1 MKPNQQFVTS
11 LKSQPAITFNI
22 EATSPS
28 FRSTVGDD
36 TLIQITGSG
45 TITITGTGS
54 ARILVVAGGGA
65 GSGGSLTANGNKG
78 GGGGQV
84 IEGEYILTPGTR
96 TVTVGLGGVKPG
108 GNGGSSVISGIT
120 PIAASGKGSGAS
132 GNLGNTY
139 LGTFYPSSAGVE
151 QVYTYGGGALVYVS
165 GGGAGASKNVQG
177 DGGGG
182 FESSGS
188 ALIAGQGQP
197 GQGEVSYITGSP
209 IEFGRGGFGGLRAA
223 TASTTSGA
231 SNYPAGYIDFPS
243 GTPVDAGYASPAG
256 AGGNG
261 GARAQTNIATS
272 SDGAKGIVIIRFRQ
286 I

>member
-28 FRSTVGDD
+28 FRYTDGDD
-36 TLIQITGSG
+36 TILQITGSG
-45 TITITGTGS
+45 TITVTGTGS
-54 ARILVVAGGGA
+54 ARILVVGGGGA
-65 GSGGSLTANGNKG
+65 ASGGSLTANGNRG

-84 IEGEYILTPGTR
+84 LEGYYNLTPGTR
-96 TVTVGLGGVKPG
+96 SVAVGIGGVAPG
-108 GNGGSSVISGIT
+108 GNGGVSNVSGVT
-120 PIAASGKGSGAS
+120 PTAASGKGSGAS

-151 QVYTYGGGALVYVS
+151 QVFTYGGGALVYVS
-165 GGGAGASKNVQG
+165 GGGAGASLNVQSG
-177 DGGGG
+177 PGG
-182 FESSGS
+182 FASSGS
-188 ALIAGQGQP
+188 ALIIGQGQP
-197 GQGEVSYITGSP
+197 GSGQVSDISGSS

-231 SNYPAGYIDFPS
+231 SNSPAGYIDFPD
-243 GTPVDAGYASPAG
+243 GTPVNAEPASGTG

-272 SDGAKGIVIIRFRQ
+272 SNGARGIVIIRFRQ